1 MCVGVVILG
10 LRGYVID
17 NTFIPDTAD
26 YDAYGIKI
34 ALNDIL
40 FVEARGKSESFLVQY
55 APYNHT
61 VHSLQ
66 CSIDYDDNAHYVY
79 SVGVGIKQK
88 TNTNIS
94 FYFAGEVVPRGS
106 ASANSSAYKGN
117 YIGVWINRDPQS
129 VPSYVTTQNPFSC
142 DYFKVE
148 SLEFISSYEHQE
160 FFIIAIEPY
169 GQYAIG
175 IATDFIFKYEPFP
188 VSTIRSKSTVDV
200 WPNNVTF
207 FPCATDASE
216 LFTIVAGFV
225 EHSAQSRVR
234 ATPTVYVISNN
245 NLTVLSSWF
254 YSATNSS
261 WQSYLTYSGVDA
273 WNKKYTMSV
282 NINVDD
288 PTRIL
293 IGMPFLNT
301 VFLFILSNNGTT
313 LTWVSSIYNGRSVG
327 YGKSVTWLT
336 GSQAAILVSTY
347 SFDHS
352 TWYASQIYLYTF
364 VNDTNQIISPTAIIP
379 NAQQPLP
386 TTINPKLIQIVSSPA
401 SLAILDTDG
410 GVLLIVPTEP
420 GYYSSSDIRKS
431 AIAAAMPIV
440 SHSTKCIGGTFK
452 NDTGIHPCV
461 LCPSGSHN
469 TGQEPGLSCLNCSSN
484 SFCPLGAVYE
494 IESTILM
501 SRSQAYAF
509 PRSPEMELYEDI
521 LLTNIFLIGSTAHC
535 VRVSPIF
542 WSFMIA
548 IFASICIIFV
558 ASLHRFIHPEKG
570 EKCRNTL
577 KAIFRRTDLVGEGEM
592 WIGGIASLILVAI
605 ACMAY
610 GFAISYLNQY
620 PSEKVGPSSFA
631 CDTTIRNAKYWSQL
645 QALAVAVSDEEEP
658 IFDML
663 DEQDFTLYLELIN
676 TAADCSQFSIEQ
688 VDDSSTIEL
697 SLLSCSNMNG
707 TLSASVMLTDHE
719 LTISA
724 VLSDIPLIGGIQL
737 GLRGNGL
744 QNGLYTLQDVDFR
757 KTFYSQSNQTL
768 AQKVTIK
775 ISITKVRENKYVL

>member
-1 MCVGVVILG
+1 MFFVVVILV

-40 FVEARGKSESFLVQY
+40 FVEAR
-55 APYNHT
+55 
-61 VHSLQ
+61 
-66 CSIDYDDNAHYVY
+66 
-79 SVGVGIKQK
+79 
-88 TNTNIS
+88 
-94 FYFAGEVVPRGS
+94 VVPRGS

-293 IGMPFLNT
+293 IGMPFL
-301 VFLFILSNNGTT
+301 
-313 LTWVSSIYNGRSVG
+313 
-327 YGKSVTWLT
+327 
-336 GSQAAILVSTY
+336 
-347 SFDHS
+347 
-352 TWYASQIYLYTF
+352 
-364 VNDTNQIISPTAIIP
+364 
-379 NAQQPLP
+379 
-386 TTINPKLIQIVSSPA
+386 
-401 SLAILDTDG
+401 
-410 GVLLIVPTEP
+410 
-420 GYYSSSDIRKS
+420 
-431 AIAAAMPIV
+431 
-440 SHSTKCIGGTFK
+440 
-452 NDTGIHPCV
+452 
-461 LCPSGSHN
+461 
-469 TGQEPGLSCLNCSSN
+469 
-484 SFCPLGAVYE
+484 
-494 IESTILM
+494 
-501 SRSQAYAF
+501 
-509 PRSPEMELYEDI
+509 
-521 LLTNIFLIGSTAHC
+521 
-535 VRVSPIF
+535 
-542 WSFMIA
+542 
-548 IFASICIIFV
+548 
-558 ASLHRFIHPEKG
+558 
-570 EKCRNTL
+570 
-577 KAIFRRTDLVGEGEM
+577 
-592 WIGGIASLILVAI
+592 
-605 ACMAY
+605 
-610 GFAISYLNQY
+610 
-620 PSEKVGPSSFA
+620 
-631 CDTTIRNAKYWSQL
+631 
-645 QALAVAVSDEEEP
+645 
-658 IFDML
+658 
-663 DEQDFTLYLELIN
+663 
-676 TAADCSQFSIEQ
+676 
-688 VDDSSTIEL
+688 
-697 SLLSCSNMNG
+697 
-707 TLSASVMLTDHE
+707 
-719 LTISA
+719 
-724 VLSDIPLIGGIQL
+724 
-737 GLRGNGL
+737 
-744 QNGLYTLQDVDFR
+744 
-757 KTFYSQSNQTL
+757 
-768 AQKVTIK
+768 
-775 ISITKVRENKYVL
+775 